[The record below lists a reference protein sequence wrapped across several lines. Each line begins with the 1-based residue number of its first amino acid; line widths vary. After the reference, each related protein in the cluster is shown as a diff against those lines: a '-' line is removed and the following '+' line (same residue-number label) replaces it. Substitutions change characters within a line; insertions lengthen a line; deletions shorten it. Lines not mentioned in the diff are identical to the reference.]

1 MRIVTADRLS
11 RWVNVAGLVLLGF
24 ALAAFS
30 FAMAPWSA
38 AVMATLAG
46 VWAATR
52 LVFRNRAVPTLAEV
66 ISVAKGRPRR
76 RGATPDST
84 RGPMSTRTSS
94 RRA

>member
-76 RGATPDST
+76 SPVRSASLC
-84 RGPMSTRTSS
+84 GPHAGPGSDE
-94 RRA
+94 RA